1 MQLYITEIG
10 KEHPN
15 CGMRTSEPFTYSC
28 YVMSTFGINA
38 VELLIVLWVG
48 GWSIDAYCSNDVNYE
63 LQFANSEN
71 NF

>member
-1 MQLYITEIG
+1 
-10 KEHPN
+10 
-15 CGMRTSEPFTYSC
+15 
-28 YVMSTFGINA
+28 MSTFGINA

-63 LQFANSEN
+63 LQFANSEI